1 MPRNIFP
8 WKVDGGG
15 ENMALI
21 ERNRKTTELSL
32 TAENV
37 DQTTILQ
44 TKGVSK
50 WFGGSGDGSH
60 VVVLENIDFAIHEG
74 EFVALLG
81 PSGSGKTTFLRI
93 LAGLTEP
100 SAGEVLYH
108 GKPLCGVNPGVSVVF
123 QSFALFPWMSVL
135 ENVALGLQADGMD
148 LKKARAKAIGTI
160 DMIGLDGFE
169 DALPRELSGGMK
181 QRVGFARALAVEP
194 EVLCMDEPFSGL
206 DVLTAENLRGE
217 LMDLWLE
224 KKIPTKAILA
234 ITHSIEEAVLMAD
247 KVVIFWHNPGR
258 VAAVL
263 KVGLSHPRDR
273 KSPVFKKLIDQIYT
287 ILVRQSEVETKASL
301 RPLALRKFQKL
312 PHARVG
318 ALSGLLDLV
327 QEQGGREDIYELEG
341 DLNMEADDLLELTE
355 AASILGLAVLED
367 GDIRLTELG
376 VRLVEGDILSRKDV
390 FREAVAGSVVV
401 INQILQALNTAS
413 HHSMDEEF
421 FLDVLENHFT
431 PEEAGRQL
439 ETAIDWGRY
448 AELFAYDEQAG
459 VLYLDEEEV
468 ADADE

>member
-1 MPRNIFP
+1 
-8 WKVDGGG
+8 
-15 ENMALI
+15 MAQN
-21 ERNRKTTELSL
+21 ERFRRTLEALSPV
-32 TAENV
+32 EQDDESV
-37 DQTTILQ
+37 ILQ
-44 TKGVSK
+44 ARGVSK
-50 WFGGSGDGSH
+50 WFGGSADNPPVMVLDGVDLS
-60 VVVLENIDFAIHEG
+60 IREG

-93 LAGLTEP
+93 LAGVSEP
-100 SAGEVLYH
+100 SKGEVLYH
-108 GKPLCGVNPGVSVVF
+108 GEPLRGVNPGVSVVF

-135 ENVALGLQADGMD
+135 ENVELGLKASGMD
-148 LKKARAKAIGTI
+148 LKKAKARAVAAI

-194 EVLCMDEPFSGL
+194 ELLCMDEPFSGL
-206 DVLTAENLRGE
+206 DVLTAENLRME

-224 KKIPTKAILA
+224 KKIPTRAILA
-234 ITHSIEEAVLMAD
+234 ITHSIEEAVMMAD

-263 KVGLSHPRDR
+263 KVGLSHPRDK
-273 KSPVFKKLIDQIYT
+273 KSPAFKKLIDQIYT
-287 ILVRQSEVETKASL
+287 ILVRQSEVETRASQ

-312 PHARVG
+312 PHARLG

-327 QEQGGREDIYELEG
+327 NERGGREDVYELEG
-341 DLNMEADDLLELTE
+341 ELNMEADDLLELTE
-355 AASILGLAVLED
+355 AASVLGMASLEE

-376 VRLVEGDILSRKDV
+376 RRFVDGDILSRKDV

-413 HHSMDEEF
+413 NHSMNEEF

-431 PEEAGRQL
+431 EDEASRQL
-439 ETAIDWGRY
+439 QTAIDWGRY
-448 AELFAYDEQAG
+448 AELFAYEEQSG
-459 VLYLDEEEV
+459 LLYLEEAE
-468 ADADE
+468 A

>member
-1 MPRNIFP
+1 
-8 WKVDGGG
+8 
-15 ENMALI
+15 MAQT
-21 ERNRKTTELSL
+21 ERSRKLADAL
-32 TAENV
+32 TLAEQDDKSV
-37 DQTTILQ
+37 ILQ
-44 TKGVSK
+44 ARGVSK
-50 WFGGSGDGSH
+50 WFGGSSDTPP
-60 VVVLENIDFAIHEG
+60 VVVLDGVDLSIREG

-93 LAGLTEP
+93 LAGVSEP
-100 SAGEVLYH
+100 SKGEVLYH
-108 GKPLCGVNPGVSVVF
+108 GETLKGVNPGVSVVF

-135 ENVALGLQADGMD
+135 ENVELGLKASGMD
-148 LKKARAKAIGTI
+148 LKKAKSKAVAAI

-206 DVLTAENLRGE
+206 DVLTADNLRSE

-234 ITHSIEEAVLMAD
+234 ITHSIEEAVMMAD
-247 KVVIFWHNPGR
+247 KVIIFWHNPGR

-273 KSPVFKKLIDQIYT
+273 KSPAFKKLIDQIYT
-287 ILVRQSEVETKASL
+287 ILVRQSEVETKASQ

-312 PHARVG
+312 PHARLG
-318 ALSGLLDLV
+318 ALSGLLDLIN
-327 QEQGGREDIYELEG
+327 ERGGRKDVYELEG
-341 DLNMEADDLLELTE
+341 ELNMEADDLLELTE
-355 AASILGLAVLED
+355 AASVLGMATLEE
-367 GDIRLTELG
+367 GDIRLTDLG
-376 VRLVEGDILSRKDV
+376 LRFVQGDILSRKDV

-413 HHSMDEEF
+413 DHSMNEEF

-431 PEEAGRQL
+431 ADEAFRQL
-439 ETAIDWGRY
+439 QTAIDWGRY
-448 AELFAYDEQAG
+448 AELFAYDEQSG
-459 VLYLDEEEV
+459 LLYLEEAEP
-468 ADADE
+468 